1 MLGFILILIILT
13 GIWVALILA
22 SDLSDVKKN
31 WDKYRCRPT
40 IMPFAGL
47 FGHNAG
53 ENFNFCLQNIMG
65 TEFGQA
71 LQPVFQVLG
80 STMNSIM
87 VLLAVANSLRLA
99 FATMMGGVNTIFGN
113 FSERFRL
120 LMSNIQQ
127 SAQRIQFLMG
137 RIYGAFFA
145 MIYMSIA
152 GMTALQNFTDT
163 TLFSFLDTFCFDP
176 DTLVQVKHKGYVK
189 VKDVQ
194 IGDVFA
200 KTGGVVTSTFQ
211 FVADGQPMVSFPNG
225 PVVSTNHYVE
235 HQGQFVRS
243 DQHPDARGIE
253 PWSGGKDK
261 PLICFNTSDHRIP
274 VGDYIFMDY
283 DETEDADQ
291 ETMNW
296 IDNTLNA
303 THKQEQRPYKYS
315 AVIHP
320 NTKIKMDNGS
330 SKALRDIQLQDKLST
345 GEVIGIVRKQISM
358 SCTLANGEVVA
369 PGCSVWVSGS
379 TRWDRAGD
387 LVTPLHPQGRGGGPS
402 HPQGRGGRPSH
413 PQGRG
418 GRPYPHMSPQTYI
431 SLVVKGTAS
440 IETEQG
446 TMIRDYVE
454 VHSPDAEQFYA
465 KSIQSGSLAITE

>member
-1 MLGFILILIILT
+1 MLGFILILIIMT
-13 GIWVALILA
+13 GIWVVLIVS
-22 SDLSDVKKN
+22 SDLSDVKQN

-53 ENFNFCLQNIMG
+53 ENFNFCLQNIMS

-80 STMNSIM
+80 SIINSIM

-152 GMTALQNFTDT
+152 GMTALQNFSETS
-163 TLFSFLDTFCFDP
+163 LFFFLDTFCFDP
-176 DTLVQVKHKGYVK
+176 DTLVDIKNKGKIK

-194 IGDVFA
+194 IGDVFT
-200 KTGGVVTSTFQ
+200 KTGGTVTSTFQ
-211 FVADGQPMVSFPNG
+211 FVADGQPMVSFSNG

-235 HQGQFVRS
+235 YEGKFIRS
-243 DQHPDARGIE
+243 DTHPDAQIIE
-253 PWSGGKDK
+253 SWNGGKTR

-274 VGDYIFMDY
+274 VGDFIFMDY

-296 IDNTLNA
+296 IDNKLNA
-303 THKQEQRPYKYS
+303 TNKQEQRPYKYS

-320 NTKIKMDNGS
+320 NTKIKMDDGS
-330 SKALRDIQLQDKLST
+330 SKSLRDIQLLDKLST
-345 GEVIGIVRKQISM
+345 GEVIGIVRKEISM
-358 SCTLANGEVVA
+358 SCTMPNHEVIA
-369 PGCSVWVSGS
+369 PGCSVWMSGS

-387 LVTPLHPQGRGGGPS
+387 LVM
-402 HPQGRGGRPSH
+402 
-413 PQGRG
+413 
-418 GRPYPHMSPQTYI
+418 PYPHMSPQTYI
-431 SLVVKGTAS
+431 SLVVKGSAS

-454 VHSPDAEQFYA
+454 IHSPDTEQFYA
-465 KSIQSGSLAITE
+465 KSIQSASLAITE